1 MAIAE
6 RADRAS
12 TPDARLPETRSSI
25 TAIQLPGLTPYLPM
39 WERQRALAAA
49 RARDAIDDLLL
60 LLEHEHVYTNGRRDD
75 RSHLL
80 ADEATLER
88 LGVRYHPI
96 DRGGD
101 ITYHGPGQL
110 VGYAIMHLEQA
121 GLRVRS
127 YVRNLEQA
135 IVQTAAA
142 FGVAGE
148 IVPGFTGVWVGDE
161 KLAAI
166 GVKVSHGVA
175 YHGFAL
181 NVSTDLSYFDHITP
195 CGISGKGVTSL
206 SQLTGRDLTVFDVV
220 PICAEAFASTFGV
233 ELHWSARLPAV

>member
-6 RADRAS
+6 RADRES
-12 TPDARLPETRSSI
+12 TPDSRLHETLRNV

-39 WERQRALAAA
+39 WERQRELATA
-49 RARDAIDDLLL
+49 RWHDAIDDLLL
-60 LLEHEHVYTNGRRDD
+60 LLEHEHVYTNGRRND
-75 RSHLL
+75 RSQLL
-80 ADEATLER
+80 VDEATLEQ
-88 LGVRYHPI
+88 LGVTYHPI

-110 VGYAIMHLEQA
+110 VGYSIMNLEQA

-127 YVRNLEQA
+127 YVRSLEQA
-135 IVQTAAA
+135 VVQTAAA
-142 FGVAGE
+142 FGVTGE

-181 NVSTDLSYFDHITP
+181 NVSPDLSYFNHITP

-206 SQLTGRDLTVFDVV
+206 AQLTDRDLTVAEVV
-220 PICAEAFASTFGV
+220 PICAAAFASTFGV
-233 ELHWSARLPAV
+233 ELRWASGLPSL